1 MDLKWETEVPA
12 SHLCW
17 HRAVFLQQLIG
28 LCYVY
33 HFLSWQISGC
43 QSLTYCGNCLP
54 FNLLSS
60 FICSLYFPHITLRN
74 AAHEFS
80 ISFPHQTASSSF
92 AVIFWGAV
100 LLYLYVNRAVVC
112 ERYVNGFFFFFFFSK
127 WIKHF
132 SGWLFQTKIWNKGA
146 QQLFDATSSTFSQT
160 SIVPPQKCV
169 KLCS

>member
-80 ISFPHQTASSSF
+80 ISFPHQTTSSSF

-112 ERYVNGFFFFFFFSK
+112 ERYVNGFIFYFFYFQNESNISPADFFKQKYGTKGRSNFLMPQVQ
-127 WIKHF
+127 HF
-132 SGWLFQTKIWNKGA
+132 LKPLLFHLRN
-146 QQLFDATSSTFSQT
+146 
-160 SIVPPQKCV
+160 V
-169 KLCS
+169 